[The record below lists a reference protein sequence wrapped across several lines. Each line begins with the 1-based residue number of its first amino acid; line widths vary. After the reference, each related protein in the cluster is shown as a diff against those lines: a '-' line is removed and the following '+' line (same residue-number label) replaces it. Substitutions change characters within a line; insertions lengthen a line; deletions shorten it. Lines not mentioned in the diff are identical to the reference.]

1 MSKADKLDA
10 TGDKMKELG
19 KLIQGIV
26 WGSLFIALLVWIG
39 WQVTF
44 G

>member
-19 KLIQGIV
+19 KMINGIV
-26 WGSLFIALLVWIG
+26 WGSVFIAIIIFLIWHVS
-39 WQVTF
+39 TS
-44 G
+44 